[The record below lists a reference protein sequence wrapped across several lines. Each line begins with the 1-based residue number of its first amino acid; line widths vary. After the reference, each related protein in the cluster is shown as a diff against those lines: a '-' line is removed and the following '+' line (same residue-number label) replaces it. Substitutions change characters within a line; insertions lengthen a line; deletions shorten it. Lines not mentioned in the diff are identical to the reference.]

1 MMYGLVD
8 QNCEIKLR
16 LVISNGESERQTID
30 ALLDTG
36 FTGYLTL
43 PVAVLDRLNL
53 HPYRRELGTLGDG
66 SQCAFDVYR
75 GFIIW
80 DGTVQQIDINASEST
95 PLVGMAMLYGYHVKF
110 DAIEGGTAIIQ
121 AINFNGADRP
131 S

>member
-16 LVISNGESERQTID
+16 LVIGNGESERQTID

-43 PVAVLDRLNL
+43 PIAILDRLNL
-53 HPYRRELGTLGDG
+53 APYRRELGTLGDG

-80 DGTVQQIDINASEST
+80 DGTLQQIDINASEST
-95 PLVGMAMLYGYHVKF
+95 PLVGMAMLYGDRVQF
-110 DAIEGGTAIIQ
+110 DEIEGGTAIIQ
-121 AINFNGADRP
+121 AITL
-131 S
+131 